1 MFVIEYTTD
10 SVEPLVID
18 KSRSPLSNFSGD
30 LTSLESLIDCR
41 NNKTG
46 EKISWSAAFGCWDSD
61 PHPEFPD
68 DEDFIEISVHR
79 PWRFERTVENL
90 EDEDEYVRSM
100 KGLEAGQTYKARVAG
115 RALGALHWWQY
126 GRKTEL
132 LEGTQEEKVRKRE
145 INSDKLGILRVERV
159 GEDVMFETVARV
171 YDRWSYAAELKT
183 TSEGYILPA
192 L

>member
-1 MFVIEYTTD
+1 
-10 SVEPLVID
+10 
-18 KSRSPLSNFSGD
+18 
-30 LTSLESLIDCR
+30 
-41 NNKTG
+41 
-46 EKISWSAAFGCWDSD
+46 
-61 PHPEFPD
+61 
-68 DEDFIEISVHR
+68 
-79 PWRFERTVENL
+79 
-90 EDEDEYVRSM
+90 
-100 KGLEAGQTYKARVAG
+100 
-115 RALGALHWWQY
+115 
-126 GRKTEL
+126 L